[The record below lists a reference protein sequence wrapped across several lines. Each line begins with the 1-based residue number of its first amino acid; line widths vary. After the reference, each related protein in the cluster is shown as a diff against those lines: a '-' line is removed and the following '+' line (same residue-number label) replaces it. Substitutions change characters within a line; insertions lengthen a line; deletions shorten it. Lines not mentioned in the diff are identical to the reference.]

1 MHILIKLLDNVPIS
15 SKVTLETIDFL
26 YVNTKFIRPL
36 SFWGEAKRDFVLDK
50 SLNDISN
57 YLRKIITN
65 EKDYDINYRYKS
77 MKILFNLAVAKGSLK
92 NLLEFVHLT
101 QLFKDAENILDMVH
115 FL

>member
-1 MHILIKLLDNVPIS
+1 MS

-36 SFWGEAKRDFVLDK
+36 SFWGETKRHVLLDK
-50 SLNDISN
+50 SLNDIAS

-77 MKILFNLAVAKGSLK
+77 MKVLFNLAVAKGSLK

-101 QLFKDAENILDMVH
+101 QLFNDAEHILDLVN
-115 FL
+115 FYC